1 MLGIGTVYKVRPGSP
16 SHWLYIGW
24 LTPYLLGVQPCSMH
38 GFVDHPMSAAVHH
51 RSLPHYYLFLM
62 HFAGMQAACAGLTL
76 VGAFFIYNMAKGKSL
91 DQAAGDFKVRITS
104 CYMLHYSLNLLCGQ
118 RCCALE

>member
-1 MLGIGTVYKVRPGSP
+1 MQALVAILAGVGIFTVLHMLGIGTVYKVRPDSP

-51 RSLPHYYLFLM
+51 RSLPHY
-62 HFAGMQAACAGLTL
+62 
-76 VGAFFIYNMAKGKSL
+76 
-91 DQAAGDFKVRITS
+91 
-104 CYMLHYSLNLLCGQ
+104 
-118 RCCALE
+118 